1 MSLQIWMSTCWVVEI
16 CVCKCFTTP
25 VWPPVWRQYDLHP
38 GGSWQW
44 GSVQGWTATHPA
56 SLLQTTWQ
64 VLLNFTLFSSK
75 CDFLFDAG
83 YQSVIL
89 QIFRSRTALR
99 RVVGDAPIFG
109 MHYSLAKPGSVSIGD
124 KVPKLIW
131 NFFVPRTLAEI
142 VTTAK
147 SPESSKTYL

>member
-16 CVCKCFTTP
+16 CVCKCFWVERCIFYDASMTSSMT
-25 VWPPVWRQYDLHP
+25 PVWRQYDLHP

-44 GSVQGWTATHPA
+44 GSVQGWTATHHA

-83 YQSVIL
+83 SIKVLFCKYSGHAPRCAEWWAMRLFLGCTTVLPSLDLCQLVIRFPNWFE
-89 QIFRSRTALR
+89 I
-99 RVVGDAPIFG
+99 
-109 MHYSLAKPGSVSIGD
+109 SLSQEFWL
-124 KVPKLIW
+124 KL
-131 NFFVPRTLAEI
+131 
-142 VTTAK
+142 
-147 SPESSKTYL
+147 